1 MINYLI
7 IILFQI
13 LTFNQ
18 KQYCVKTNSGFKCD
32 FVQKQKTEFFVS
44 ENLLEEY
51 IDSKYNEKLYLK
63 DMTETVWEGDSV
75 YSFTAT
81 SQPLGDSDQEY
92 FIINISKSKQ
102 KLQIFRYYFNIEER
116 WTFTNTVE
124 DCINK

>member
-7 IILFQI
+7 IILFQV

-44 ENLLEEY
+44 ENLLEEH

-81 SQPLGDSDQEY
+81 SQPLGNSDQEY

-116 WTFTNTVE
+116 WTFTN
-124 DCINK
+124 K